1 MGYNTINMLP
11 MLNYQGV
18 IAKMF
23 LKEKGKSN
31 NTTKQLI
38 YKFLV
43 IPTHKAKPRTGKIL
57 TFKVITS

>member
-1 MGYNTINMLP
+1 MLP

-23 LKEKGKSN
+23 LIKEEGKRK
-31 NTTKQLI
+31 NTPKQLI

-43 IPTHKAKPRTGKIL
+43 MPTHKAKPRTGKIL